1 MVRSPALAPVIDRN
15 PELVTVRV
23 EYFAVFRSL
32 AKAASEEI
40 TAVSGTVL
48 DLYASL
54 REKYRFPLDR
64 ESVHAVVN
72 EEYADWNRVLR
83 SGDTVVFLP
92 PISGG

>member
-1 MVRSPALAPVIDRN
+1 MQPPANFSGMDRN
-15 PELVTVRV
+15 PDLVTVRV

-32 AKAASEEI
+32 SKASSEEI
-40 TAVSGTVL
+40 TASPGNVL
-48 DLYASL
+48 DLYESL
-54 REKYRFPLDR
+54 REKYRFPLDI

-83 SGDTVVFLP
+83 SGDTVVFMP